1 MTVIRWNPLREI
13 DDLFARAGQFPP
25 VGQKRTLNALHD
37 RGGSFTPL
45 ADVSETPSSYFIEL
59 ELPGVAADQVEVSV
73 HEGVVTI
80 AGERKAPQ
88 QNETPQQ
95 IEAQGQDHAGPEQD
109 SPEQDSS
116 ERQVHRRERHYG
128 SFERRFRLPKDA
140 RVDAIEATAREGV
153 LSVSIGRRKEA
164 ARRAIE
170 VQVA

>member
-13 DDLFARAGQFPP
+13 DDLFARAGHFPP
-25 VGQKRTLNALHD
+25 LGQKPTQDASQN

-45 ADVSETPSSYFIEL
+45 ADVSETPSSYLIEL

-80 AGERKAPQ
+80 AGERKAPVLQ
-88 QNETPQQ
+88 KDDQEQSAADDGSQ
-95 IEAQGQDHAGPEQD
+95 EQD
-109 SPEQDSS
+109 ST
-116 ERQVHRRERHYG
+116 ERQVHRRERRYG
-128 SFERRFRLPKDA
+128 TFERRFRLPKDA
-140 RVDAIEATAREGV
+140 QVDAIEASAREGV